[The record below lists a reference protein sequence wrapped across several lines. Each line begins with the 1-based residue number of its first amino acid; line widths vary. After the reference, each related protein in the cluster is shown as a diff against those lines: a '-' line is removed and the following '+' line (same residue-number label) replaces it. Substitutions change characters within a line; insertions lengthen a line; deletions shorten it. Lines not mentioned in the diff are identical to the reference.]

1 MMTHSIVAVAAGTST
16 PSSTRMLADRLAGA
30 AAEALGDT
38 QVSVIEL
45 RPLAHAIA
53 DAQLTG
59 FPAGALAEAVEKVS
73 AADGLVLVSPTF
85 TASYSGLFK
94 SFIDVLEPESLR
106 GRPTL
111 LGATGGSPRHSL
123 VLDHALRPLTAYL
136 GMLTAPTGVYAA
148 TADWGAPEL
157 EARITRAGAELAD
170 LIGGAGPVARPR
182 DEWSDPVPMAELL
195 GG

>member
-1 MMTHSIVAVAAGTST
+1 MTHSIVAVAAGTST

-30 AAEALGDT
+30 AAEALGDAD
-38 QVSVIEL
+38 VSVIEL

-59 FPAGALAEAVEKVS
+59 FPAGELAEAVETVN

-136 GMLTAPTGVYAA
+136 GMLTAPTGVFAA

-157 EARITRAGAELAD
+157 DARITRAGAELAG
-170 LIGGAGPVARPR
+170 LIGGDGPAARPR

>member
-1 MMTHSIVAVAAGTST
+1 MTYSIVAVAAGTST

-30 AAEALGDT
+30 AAEALGDAD
-38 QVSVIEL
+38 VSVIEL

-59 FPAGALAEAVEKVS
+59 FPAGELAEAVETVN

-94 SFIDVLEPESLR
+94 SFIDVLEPDSLR

-136 GMLTAPTGVYAA
+136 GMLTAPTGVFAA

-157 EARITRAGAELAD
+157 DARITRAGAELAG